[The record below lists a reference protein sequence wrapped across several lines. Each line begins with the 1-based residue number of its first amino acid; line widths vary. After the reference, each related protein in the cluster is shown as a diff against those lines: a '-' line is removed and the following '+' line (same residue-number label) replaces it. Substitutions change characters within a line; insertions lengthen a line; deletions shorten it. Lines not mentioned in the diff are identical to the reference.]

1 MKSITKYNPVQHLKE
16 ILEQQ
21 ALDVS
26 VKELPTSAGQI
37 DAVIKLND
45 QLLYLE
51 TKREI
56 NPVNLSR
63 ILEETKNRF
72 KNNTIL
78 LFGEYITPKAK
89 ELLREKEV
97 NYLDSAGNMYLKL
110 SNLLIHIEGK
120 SAPTVPGKYKSRA
133 FSKAGGA
140 VVFQF
145 LRDPQLVNE
154 PQRLIAE
161 YAGVSL
167 GTIPKVFEGLQK
179 EKFLIRLDKNKWEL
193 SNKEGLLLKWTE
205 VLREKILP
213 SKFLGNYKPAGKTI
227 QQMLAEKEIRAT
239 GIKWG
244 GEPAAALLTNYL
256 IAEKF
261 SLFVSTKENIIK
273 KHKLVPSPTGE
284 LEVYEQF
291 WKHPEDELPYV
302 DPILIYAQLM
312 ATGESRNLETAEIIL
327 NEHIRPNL

>member
-1 MKSITKYNPVQHLKE
+1 MKSIAKYDPVQHLKE
-16 ILEQQ
+16 ILEEQ
-21 ALDVS
+21 ALDIS
-26 VKELPTSAGQI
+26 LKKLSAGTGQFN
-37 DAVIKLND
+37 AVIKLND
-45 QLLYLE
+45 ELLYLE

-56 NPVNLSR
+56 TPVNLSK
-63 ILEETKNRF
+63 ILEETKKRT
-72 KNNTIL
+72 KNNIIL
-78 LFGEYITPKAK
+78 LVGEYITPKAK
-89 ELLREKEV
+89 ELLRGKEM
-97 NYLDSAGNMYLKL
+97 NYLDSAGNLYLKL
-110 SNLLIHIEGK
+110 NTLLIHIEGK

-140 VVFQF
+140 VLFQF

-179 EKFLIRLDKNKWEL
+179 EKFLIKLDKNKWEL
-193 SNKEGLLLKWTE
+193 SNKEGLLMKWTE
-205 VLREKILP
+205 VLRDKILP
-213 SKFLGNYKPAGKTI
+213 SKFLGNYKPAGRNI
-227 QQMLAEKEIRAT
+227 QEMLAEKEIRAT

-244 GEPAAALLTNYL
+244 GEPAAAMLTNYL

-261 SLFVSTKENIIK
+261 SLFVSTKVDIIK

-284 LEVYEQF
+284 LELYEKF
-291 WKHPEDELPYV
+291 WNHPEDDQPYV
-302 DPILIYAQLM
+302 HPVLIYAQLM
-312 ATGESRNLETAEIIL
+312 ATGESRNIETAEIIL

>member
-1 MKSITKYNPVQHLKE
+1 MKSIVKYNPIQHLKE

-21 ALDVS
+21 ALGVS
-26 VKELPTSAGQI
+26 VKELPTGAGQF

-56 NPVNLSR
+56 TPVNLSKV
-63 ILEETKNRF
+63 LEEIKARF
-72 KNNTIL
+72 KENKIL
-78 LFGEYITPKAK
+78 LAGEYITPKAK
-89 ELLREKEV
+89 ELLREKKV
-97 NYLDSAGNMYLKL
+97 NYLDSAGNIYLKL
-110 SNLLIHIEGK
+110 NSLLIHIEGK
-120 SAPTVPGKYKSRA
+120 SAPSVPGKYKSRA

-161 YAGVSL
+161 YSGVSL

-179 EKFLIRLDKNKWEL
+179 EKFLIKLDKNNWEL

-213 SKFLGNYKPAGKTI
+213 TKFLGNYKPAGRNM
-227 QQMLAEKEIRAT
+227 QEMLAEKEIRAT
-239 GIKWG
+239 GLKWG
-244 GEPAAALLTNYL
+244 GEPAAAMLTNYL

-273 KHKLVPSPTGE
+273 KHKMVPSPTGE
-284 LEVYEQF
+284 LEVYEKF
-291 WKHPEDELPYV
+291 WNHPEDDLPYV
-302 DPILIYAQLM
+302 HPILIYAQLM
-312 ATGESRNLETAEIIL
+312 ATGESRNLETAEIIF

>member
-16 ILEQQ
+16 VLEQQ

-26 VKELPTSAGQI
+26 FKEIPSGANQV
-37 DAVIKLND
+37 DAMISLND
-45 QLLYLE
+45 QVIYLE

-56 NPVNLSR
+56 TPVTLSR
-63 ILEETKNRF
+63 ILEETKNRS
-72 KNNTIL
+72 NENPIL
-78 LFGEYITPKAK
+78 LVGEYITPKAK

-97 NYLDSAGNMYLKL
+97 NYLDGAGNMYLKL
-110 SNLLIHIEGK
+110 NTLLIHIEGK

-179 EKFLIRLDKNKWEL
+179 EKFLIKLDKNKWEL

-213 SKFLGNYKPAGKTI
+213 SKFLGNYKPAGRNM

-239 GIKWG
+239 GTKWG

-261 SLFVSTKENIIK
+261 SLFVSTKVDIIK
-273 KHKLVPSPTGE
+273 KYKLVPSPNGE
-284 LEVYEQF
+284 LELYEKF
-291 WKHPEDELPYV
+291 WNHPEDDQPYV
-302 DPILIYAQLM
+302 HPILIYAQLM
-312 ATGESRNLETAEIIL
+312 ATGESRNIETAEIIL

>member
-1 MKSITKYNPVQHLKE
+1 MKSIAKYNPVQHLKE

-21 ALDVS
+21 DLDVS
-26 VKELPTSAGQI
+26 VKELPTGASQF

-56 NPVNLSR
+56 NPVNLSK
-63 ILEETKNRF
+63 ILEETKNRS
-72 KNNTIL
+72 NNNSFL
-78 LFGEYITPKAK
+78 LVGEYITPKAK
-89 ELLREKEV
+89 ELLRGKDV

-110 SNLLIHIEGK
+110 NKLFIHIEGK
-120 SAPTVPGKYKSRA
+120 SAPTIPEKYKSRA

-213 SKFLGNYKPAGKTI
+213 SKLLGNYKPAGRNM

-244 GEPAAALLTNYL
+244 GEPAAAILTNYL

-273 KHKLVPSPTGE
+273 KYKLVPSPTGE
-284 LEVYEQF
+284 LEVYEKF
-291 WKHPEDELPYV
+291 WNHPEDDLPYV
-302 DPILIYAQLM
+302 NPILIYAQLM

>member
-1 MKSITKYNPVQHLKE
+1 MKSIAKYNPIQHLKE

-26 VKELPTSAGQI
+26 LKELPAGPDRI

-45 QLLYLE
+45 QLLYLV

-56 NPVNLSR
+56 TPVNLSKV
-63 ILEETKNRF
+63 LEEIKTRF
-72 KNNTIL
+72 KENNIL
-78 LFGEYITPKAK
+78 LAGGYITPKAK
-89 ELLREKEV
+89 ELLREKQV

-110 SNLLIHIEGK
+110 NTLLIHIEGK
-120 SAPTVPGKYKSRA
+120 SAPSVPGRYKSRA

-154 PQRLIAE
+154 PQRLIAG

-167 GTIPKVFEGLQK
+167 GTVPKVFEGLQK
-179 EKFLIRLDKNKWEL
+179 EKFLIKLDKNKWEL

-213 SKFLGNYKPAGKTI
+213 SKFLGNFKPAGRSM
-227 QQMLAEKEIRAT
+227 QQMLTVKEIKET
-239 GIKWG
+239 GFKWG
-244 GEPAAALLTNYL
+244 GEPAAAMLTNYL

-261 SLFVSTKENIIK
+261 SLFVPTKENIIK
-273 KHKLVPSPTGE
+273 KYKLVPSPTGE
-284 LEVYEQF
+284 LELYEKF
-291 WKHPEDELPYV
+291 WNHPEDDQPYV
-302 DPILIYAQLM
+302 HPILIYAQLM
-312 ATGESRNLETAEIIL
+312 ATGESRNIETAEIIL

>member
-1 MKSITKYNPVQHLKE
+1 MKSIVPYDPVQHLKE

-21 ALDVS
+21 ALNVS
-26 VKELPTSAGQI
+26 FKELSATAGGF
-37 DAVIKLND
+37 DARIQLND
-45 QLLYLE
+45 QVIYLE

-56 NPVNLSR
+56 SPVNLSK
-63 ILEETKNRF
+63 ILEEIKN
-72 KNNTIL
+72 KSNENPIL
-78 LFGEYITPKAK
+78 LVGDYITPKAK
-89 ELLREKEV
+89 ELLRKKEV

-110 SNLLIHIEGK
+110 NTLLIHIEGK
-120 SAPTVPGKYKSRA
+120 TAPTVPGKYRSRA

-179 EKFLIRLDKNKWEL
+179 EKYLIKLDKNKWEL
-193 SNKEGLLLKWTE
+193 TNKERLLLKWTE

-213 SKFLGNYKPAGKTI
+213 SKFLGNYKPAGKSM

-239 GIKWG
+239 GLKWG

-256 IAEKF
+256 IAENF
-261 SLFVSTKENIIK
+261 SLFVPPKENLIK
-273 KHKLVPSPTGE
+273 KYKLFPSPSGE
-284 LEVYEQF
+284 LELYEKF
-291 WKHPEDELPYV
+291 WNHPEDDLPYV
-302 DPILIYAQLM
+302 HPILIYAQLM
-312 ATGESRNLETAEIIL
+312 ATGESRNIETAEIIL
-327 NEHIRPNL
+327 TEHIRPNL